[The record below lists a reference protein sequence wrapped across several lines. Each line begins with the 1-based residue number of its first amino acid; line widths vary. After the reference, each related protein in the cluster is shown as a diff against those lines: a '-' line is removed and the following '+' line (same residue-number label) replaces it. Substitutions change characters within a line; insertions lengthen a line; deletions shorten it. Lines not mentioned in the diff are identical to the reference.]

1 MPDQTVA
8 APVEHPL
15 QQWRPLL
22 NTRFSKSLDSLP
34 TDLSLSHSLCQT
46 RQWRPLLNTRFSKS
60 LDSLP
65 TDLSLS
71 HVFALFVMAGFPEVL
86 CPGSQALLQD
96 NGGDVKPVVVVK
108 HFSEKGEVM
117 VMDVRSRRRKT
128 VKDYQL
134 DYQVQQEPVLDG
146 ERFGK
151 LLTIL
156 SGVSRE
162 VSESRED
169 RNRVERV
176 WVLAL
181 TLKAV
186 LLCIKND
193 KNGTCT
199 QDLVEQGL
207 CPALVQLASKGT
219 GFSRQWLLKDLEV
232 LGVTL
237 YRPEKPNTEEK
248 GASETSS
255 ESEATPASKEATPDL
270 PVAQGLDPCE
280 GLDEATKICFQ
291 ITHEALGAPMPILR
305 AIYELHGKQ
314 TNDLLDEVQKCF
326 DGDAFHA
333 SEEVRKMAAKW
344 QVTSEE
350 PKVEHTPE
358 DFESRATDVGV
369 IPFIPLPMKP
379 SAHLVAVEEP
389 TTCGEKLIKTSEAEL
404 RDSYEKQQ
412 RSKSSALLKKEVQTH
427 GKAASRKYL
436 YQVNMAVATLY
447 ARHVLCSVL
456 ANWPESSTIK
466 SETLGFPPG
475 LETHLASLLDLLQRV
490 VEKDDFQQVV
500 ENVVTH
506 CGSEMLAVFAK
517 ATCQFMEETNLATET
532 KESSHP
538 YKSNTEITDK
548 VPDVA
553 TETKESAHPY
563 KSNTEITDK
572 VHIPNA
578 VFLSVRFD
586 PQCHTEEDCDELAMS
601 SSKDLKQDRHVF
613 SGPHNK
619 WAGFD
624 IPGDTLYYKFEGDS
638 SSNLWGFRF
647 TVTGGRSGRFN
658 TGYVILNTLLSKS
671 TVFSHLPIKLLW
683 EWLVQV
689 ACRQTSQQRLKVVE
703 LLLRILTACSLRS
716 YGNAPPNQDIDLSL
730 LKPLWKLYSTMPDNT
745 DSSAT
750 ILPPLQRALTEL
762 FILAEDLAMEWGIED
777 NYLLQVMNED
787 AFRKS
792 AAQGLRNVAA
802 ISLAIKYK
810 NKATEALERAPATPK
825 AP

>member
-1 MPDQTVA
+1 MPFQ
-8 APVEHPL
+8 
-15 QQWRPLL
+15 
-22 NTRFSKSLDSLP
+22 
-34 TDLSLSHSLCQT
+34 
-46 RQWRPLLNTRFSKS
+46 
-60 LDSLP
+60 
-65 TDLSLS
+65 
-71 HVFALFVMAGFPEVL
+71 
-86 CPGSQALLQD
+86 
-96 NGGDVKPVVVVK
+96 
-108 HFSEKGEVM
+108 
-117 VMDVRSRRRKT
+117 
-128 VKDYQL
+128 
-134 DYQVQQEPVLDG
+134 
-146 ERFGK
+146 
-151 LLTIL
+151 
-156 SGVSRE
+156 
-162 VSESRED
+162 
-169 RNRVERV
+169 
-176 WVLAL
+176 
-181 TLKAV
+181 
-186 LLCIKND
+186 ND
-193 KNGTCT
+193 KNGKCT
-199 QDLVEQGL
+199 RDLVEQGL

-248 GASETSS
+248 ASSETSS
-255 ESEATPASKEATPDL
+255 DSEATPASKDVTPDM
-270 PVAQGLDPCE
+270 PVAEGLDPCE

-291 ITHEALGAPMPILR
+291 ITHEALGAPMAILR

-389 TTCGEKLIKTSEAEL
+389 STCGEKLIKTSEAEL

-532 KESSHP
+532 KES
-538 YKSNTEITDK
+538 
-548 VPDVA
+548 
-553 TETKESAHPY
+553 AHPY

-638 SSNLWGFRF
+638 SSKLWGFKF

-671 TVFSHLPIKLLW
+671 TVFCHLPIKLLW

-716 YGNAPPNQDIDLSL
+716 YGNAPPDQDIDLSL
-730 LKPLWKLYSTMPDNT
+730 LKPLWKLYT
-745 DSSAT
+745 T

-777 NYLLQVMNED
+777 SYLLQVMDED

-810 NKATEALERAPATPK
+810 NKATDAVEQAPAAPK